1 MDKRYL
7 IEQVLPIQALS
18 QEARREKAIRHGH
31 ISTLHV
37 WWARRPLVVSRAA
50 VLGALLTESAEVD
63 EKFIAHLCRWE
74 VHDGDPSGRSLL
86 EQARRLI
93 RQRFGGQPPKV
104 LDSFAGGGSIPLEAL
119 RLGAEAYALEY
130 NPVAYLI
137 LKATIEYP
145 QRYGQKLASEVKRWG
160 EWVLECARRELAAF
174 YPTVGGETP
183 IAYIWSRTIR
193 CPNPACGAEI
203 PLFRQLWL
211 ARKANK
217 KVALKPIPN
226 PAAKRVDFAIV
237 HGDAVDFDPS
247 RGTVSRGNAVC
258 PVCQASAKSNYVKAE
273 AQAGRMGHRLV
284 AVVTTRGKGRG
295 RNYRLATKED
305 LAAFRNAEEALQ
317 NLLQTPSPW
326 AFGLSWVPEE
336 PSPGTIGQGPS
347 QRPSYGMTTWG
358 KFFNPRQLLALV
370 TFGKWVREAYRQ
382 ILREGGDHEFA
393 KAVTT
398 YLAFGVD
405 FMANY
410 NCVLSS
416 WRHLVEAMRSVFA
429 GHHLHM
435 VWDYAETN
443 PLQSEAGS
451 GWDAAIEWL
460 VRYLTRESR
469 IPQVGSAHLGSAA
482 ALPFP
487 DRHFDAVVVDP
498 PYADNVPYADL
509 SDFFYV
515 WLRRTVGDLY
525 PEAFQWTLTPKDE
538 EAVVNPARFGGGRRG
553 EQIAQ
558 AHYQRL
564 MQKSFAEIHRVLK
577 PDGMAVVMFTHRS
590 TEAWERLIQSLLD
603 AGLYPTASF
612 PVHTEMEAS
621 THQRGKGAIQ
631 STILMACRRRPENAP
646 VGWYGSVR
654 AELERVIPERLAE
667 FWNAGIRGADFF
679 ISAIGPAVGVFGRY
693 RKVMRP
699 DGREVAVSDLLDEA
713 RSIVTAFA
721 LEQLGLSWLDEPTRF
736 YVLYRWAYGGEDVSF
751 DEANKLA
758 KSVGAELDALVTQHH
773 LVTRR
778 GDTVQLPIYAER
790 LRQEVCLRSLQ
801 RALEDGALAQL
812 PEIDQVHLALY
823 LWRKGQVE
831 ALADLLGQT
840 GVLSED
846 HPIWRTA
853 QALLEVEQE
862 QNGSAVGEEAAVLA
876 QLLGSKRSLLRQAGD
891 LQATARQHRFF

>member
-1 MDKRYL
+1 MTWDYN
-7 IEQVLPIQALS
+7 EVNPLPEESPGGWKA
-18 QEARREKAIRHGH
+18 AIRW
-31 ISTLHV
+31 LNKF
-37 WWARRPLVVSRAA
+37 VS
-50 VLGALLTESAEVD
+50 
-63 EKFIAHLCRWE
+63 
-74 VHDGDPSGRSLL
+74 
-86 EQARRLI
+86 
-93 RQRFGGQPPKV
+93 
-104 LDSFAGGGSIPLEAL
+104 
-119 RLGAEAYALEY
+119 
-130 NPVAYLI
+130 
-137 LKATIEYP
+137 
-145 QRYGQKLASEVKRWG
+145 
-160 EWVLECARRELAAF
+160 
-174 YPTVGGETP
+174 
-183 IAYIWSRTIR
+183 
-193 CPNPACGAEI
+193 
-203 PLFRQLWL
+203 
-211 ARKANK
+211 
-217 KVALKPIPN
+217 
-226 PAAKRVDFAIV
+226 
-237 HGDAVDFDPS
+237 
-247 RGTVSRGNAVC
+247 
-258 PVCQASAKSNYVKAE
+258 
-273 AQAGRMGHRLV
+273 
-284 AVVTTRGKGRG
+284 
-295 RNYRLATKED
+295 
-305 LAAFRNAEEALQ
+305 
-317 NLLQTPSPW
+317 
-326 AFGLSWVPEE
+326 
-336 PSPGTIGQGPS
+336 
-347 QRPSYGMTTWG
+347 
-358 KFFNPRQLLALV
+358 
-370 TFGKWVREAYRQ
+370 
-382 ILREGGDHEFA
+382 
-393 KAVTT
+393 
-398 YLAFGVD
+398 
-405 FMANY
+405 
-410 NCVLSS
+410 
-416 WRHLVEAMRSVFA
+416 
-429 GHHLHM
+429 
-435 VWDYAETN
+435 
-443 PLQSEAGS
+443 
-451 GWDAAIEWL
+451 
-460 VRYLTRESR
+460 RESR

-590 TEAWERLIQSLLD
+590 TAAWESLIQSLLD

-612 PVHTEMEAS
+612 PVHTEFEGS
-621 THQRGKGAIQ
+621 THQAGKGAIQ

-667 FWNAGIRGADFF
+667 FWRAGIRGADFF

-699 DGREVAVSDLLDEA
+699 DGREVAVGDLLDEA

-778 GDTVQLPIYAER
+778 GDAVQLPTYAER

-801 RALEDGALAQL
+801 KALEDGVLAQL

-846 HPIWRTA
+846 HPLWRTA
-853 QALLEVEQE
+853 QALLEIEQE

-891 LQATARQHRFF
+891 LQATARQHRIF

>member
-1 MDKRYL
+1 
-7 IEQVLPIQALS
+7 
-18 QEARREKAIRHGH
+18 
-31 ISTLHV
+31 
-37 WWARRPLVVSRAA
+37 
-50 VLGALLTESAEVD
+50 
-63 EKFIAHLCRWE
+63 
-74 VHDGDPSGRSLL
+74 
-86 EQARRLI
+86 
-93 RQRFGGQPPKV
+93 
-104 LDSFAGGGSIPLEAL
+104 
-119 RLGAEAYALEY
+119 
-130 NPVAYLI
+130 
-137 LKATIEYP
+137 
-145 QRYGQKLASEVKRWG
+145 
-160 EWVLECARRELAAF
+160 
-174 YPTVGGETP
+174 
-183 IAYIWSRTIR
+183 
-193 CPNPACGAEI
+193 
-203 PLFRQLWL
+203 
-211 ARKANK
+211 
-217 KVALKPIPN
+217 
-226 PAAKRVDFAIV
+226 
-237 HGDAVDFDPS
+237 
-247 RGTVSRGNAVC
+247 
-258 PVCQASAKSNYVKAE
+258 
-273 AQAGRMGHRLV
+273 
-284 AVVTTRGKGRG
+284 
-295 RNYRLATKED
+295 
-305 LAAFRNAEEALQ
+305 
-317 NLLQTPSPW
+317 
-326 AFGLSWVPEE
+326 
-336 PSPGTIGQGPS
+336 
-347 QRPSYGMTTWG
+347 
-358 KFFNPRQLLALV
+358 
-370 TFGKWVREAYRQ
+370 
-382 ILREGGDHEFA
+382 
-393 KAVTT
+393 VTT
-398 YLAFGVD
+398 YLALAVD
-405 FMANY
+405 FMANR
-410 NCVLSS
+410 NSS
-416 WRHLVEAMRSVFA
+416 LCFWNAQREDFYQTFA
-429 GHHLHM
+429 THALKM
-435 VWDYAETN
+435 AWDYAESH
-443 PLQSEAGS
+443 PLSGS
-451 GWDAAIEWL
+451 SGSWESGL
-460 VRYLTRESR
+460 HMEVGGLTRESR
-469 IPQVGSAHLGSAA
+469 IPQAGSVHLGSAV

-538 EAVVNPARFGGGRRG
+538 EAVVNPTRFGGGRRG

-667 FWNAGIRGADFF
+667 FWRAGIRGADFF

-699 DGREVAVSDLLDEA
+699 DGREVAVGDLLDEA

-758 KSVGAELDALVTQHH
+758 KSMGAELDALVTQHH
-773 LVTRR
+773 LVTRW
-778 GDTVQLPIYAER
+778 GDTVQLPTYAER

-801 RALEDGALAQL
+801 KALEDGVLVQL

-823 LWRKGQVE
+823 LWRKGEVE

-846 HPIWRTA
+846 HPLWRTV
-853 QALLEVEQE
+853 QALLEIEQE

-891 LQATARQHRFF
+891 LQATARQHRIF